1 MARIGSV
8 CTGPSEGEGQ
18 GRGSPGNRGGGVRK
32 ANEERAGS
40 EGSNRVGSGRNWEN
54 YITVPN
60 ILQWKRDLRDEAKK
74 KEQEMQNTGG
84 RKIGP
89 RLSLS
94 SLSGKSQF
102 IRLFSS
108 ADKYDN
114 SVIQ

>member
-8 CTGPSEGEGQ
+8 CTGPLEGEGQ

-40 EGSNRVGSGRNWEN
+40 ESSNRVGSGRNWEN

-74 KEQEMQNTGG
+74 KRAGNAKHRRQEDWTLPFPLLAF
-84 RKIGP
+84 RKITIYTVV
-89 RLSLS
+89 
-94 SLSGKSQF
+94 F
-102 IRLFSS
+102 IGRQ
-108 ADKYDN
+108 
-114 SVIQ
+114 V